1 MKIAIC
7 DDNSIFR
14 KEVKKEIEK
23 YFQSLDVLLY
33 DFSSGEELLLKMESI
48 EFDLIFLDIE
58 MTGMDGLETAKKVR
72 MNYKDLPVILLT
84 SHTELAMEGYEV
96 QAFRFLGKP
105 LNRQKLQDALDA
117 IMNQLHSDERI
128 AVMVD
133 GSQKY
138 ISCKNIMYIKS
149 ENVYLNLVTK
159 DATYLIRQKMKEQV
173 ARLPERWFVTVHRS
187 YVVNLQFVEGFD
199 GKEVKMSDGTGIPV
213 ARGKRDSF
221 KQKMMRY
228 LKEK

>member
-14 KEVKKEIEK
+14 KEVKQEIES

-33 DFSSGEELLLKMESI
+33 DFSSGEELLSKIENI
-48 EFDLIFLDIE
+48 EFDLFFLDIE
-58 MTGMDGLETAKKVR
+58 MAGIDGLETAKKIREREKEV
-72 MNYKDLPVILLT
+72 PVILLT

-105 LNRQKLQDALDA
+105 LNRQKLYDALDT
-117 IMNQLHSDERI
+117 IMSQIHSDEKI

-133 GSQKY
+133 GSQKF
-138 ISCKNIMYIKS
+138 ISCQNIMYIKS

-159 DATYLIRQKMKEQV
+159 DATYLIRQKMKEQI
-173 ARLPERWFVTVHRS
+173 AQLPEELFFSVHRS
-187 YVVNLQFVEGFD
+187 YVVNLMFVDGFD
-199 GKEVKMSDGTGIPV
+199 GKEVKMSDGAGIPV
-213 ARGKRDSF
+213 ARGNRDLF
-221 KQKMMRY
+221 KQRIRRY